1 MTDDVIQQS
10 LLDET
15 ERIEK
20 YERLAKGHPK
30 AFRDAFDFLVAH
42 YPPAN
47 TEEYWL
53 KTCKDVSYISAENI
67 ENELCQELLYVI
79 VNYLSELCK
88 KWT

>member
-1 MTDDVIQQS
+1 MSEDVIQQS

-15 ERIEK
+15 ERMDEA
-20 YERLAKGHPK
+20 ERLAKGHPK
-30 AFRDAFDFLVAH
+30 AFRVAFDFLAAH

-53 KTCKDVSYISAENI
+53 KTCKDVSLVSAENI
-67 ENELCQELLYVI
+67 ENQLCQDLLYAV